1 MAGHGAKP
9 ARHGSYGTP
18 KTFSW
23 IHNDEQMKIHLLFLK
38 DIDLMHSCIESN
50 TYVIGPGYVRQNAG
64 WAQNDDDALDLL
76 IDLEELNNTPLPFG
90 QIMFFSYYEAG
101 EFIIE
106 SATENFNAHR
116 AVLAFESF
124 GYKGASLLANY
135 MRVSEADK
143 FKLMLKYGY

>member
-1 MAGHGAKP
+1 MAARGRRGAV
-9 ARHGSYGTP
+9 STP
-18 KTFSW
+18 RPFSW

-38 DIDLMHSCIESN
+38 EVDLMHSDIESN
-50 TYVIGPGYVRQNAG
+50 TYVIAPGYVRQETG
-64 WAQNDDDALDLL
+64 WAQKDNDDSLDLL

-106 SATENFNAHR
+106 SATENFNGHR

-143 FKLMLKYGY
+143 FKLMLKHGY

>member
-1 MAGHGAKP
+1 MMAGQFN
-9 ARHGSYGTP
+9 SP

-23 IHNDEQMKIHLLFLK
+23 MTNDAQMKIHLHFLQEV
-38 DIDLMHSCIESN
+38 DLMHSDIETH
-50 TYVIGPGYVRQNAG
+50 TYVLDPGMVRQESG
-64 WAQNDDDALDLL
+64 WAQNDELALDLL
-76 IDLEELNNTPLPFG
+76 IDLEELNDTPLPFG

-106 SATENFNAHR
+106 SATDKFNTHQ

-135 MRVSEADK
+135 MRVSEQDK

>member
-1 MAGHGAKP
+1 MMAGQFN
-9 ARHGSYGTP
+9 SP

-23 IHNDEQMKIHLLFLK
+23 ITNDEQMKIHLIFLQ
-38 DIDLMHSCIESN
+38 DVDLMHSDIESN
-50 TYVIGPGYVRQNAG
+50 TYVIAPGYIRKETG
-64 WAQNDDDALDLL
+64 WAQKDNDDSLDLL

-135 MRVSEADK
+135 MRVSEQDK
-143 FKLMLKYGY
+143 FKLMLKHGY